1 MKFWLGVCL
10 WAFTVALVAGEA
22 RWNVSVSPQPVS
34 PGMVLVCRLDGRAPE
49 GLILAG
55 FHQEAGFYHSG
66 GLSVALLAVPLNAKA
81 GLRSLNLRFKS
92 HRQKLPVRVAKDP
105 YPHKHVRA
113 VPHLK
118 SKLAA
123 PQAAD
128 ERESL
133 LHAEGKSL
141 GPPQWSGPFLWPLN
155 PPIIVT
161 SPYGAKRSYNH
172 GQAAWQHLG
181 LDLRASHG
189 TPVLACADGV
199 VLLARKGL
207 ALTGGTIL
215 LGHGYGVTSA
225 YFHLSHI
232 SVKAGQRI
240 HAGEPVGASGASGI
254 ANGPH
259 LHWQVNLR
267 GKPTDPRQWLD
278 PVVAQTAQPAH

>member
-1 MKFWLGVCL
+1 M
-10 WAFTVALVAGEA
+10 
-22 RWNVSVSPQPVS
+22 S
-34 PGMVLVCRLDGRAPE
+34 PGTVLVCRLEGRAPE

-55 FHQEAGFYHSG
+55 FQQEAGFYHSG
-66 GLSVALLAVPLNAKA
+66 GVSVALLAVPLKAKK
-81 GLRSLNLRFKS
+81 GLRSLSLRLKDR
-92 HRQKLPVRVAKDP
+92 RQKLSVRVGRDP
-105 YPHKHVRA
+105 YPHKRVRA

-118 SKLAA
+118 SKLSA
-123 PQAAD
+123 PRAAD

-133 LHAEGKSL
+133 AHAEGKSL
-141 GPPQWSGPFLWPLN
+141 GPPQWSGPFLWPLD
-155 PPIIVT
+155 PPITIT

-181 LDLRASHG
+181 LDLRAAQGS
-189 TPVLACADGV
+189 PVLASADGV

-225 YFHLSHI
+225 YFHMSRLG
-232 SVKAGQRI
+232 VKVGQRV
-240 HAGEPVGASGASGI
+240 HAGEAIGASGASGI

-259 LHWQVNLR
+259 LHWQINLR

-278 PVVAQTAQPAH
+278 PAVAKAAVPAH